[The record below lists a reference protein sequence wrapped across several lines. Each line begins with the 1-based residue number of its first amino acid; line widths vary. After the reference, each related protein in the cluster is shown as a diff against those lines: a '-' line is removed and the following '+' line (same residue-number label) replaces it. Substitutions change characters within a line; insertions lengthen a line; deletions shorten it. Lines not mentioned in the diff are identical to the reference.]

1 MVLQA
6 VRPWTLGC
14 LIEAFLELFLAYIL
28 LCVSAFAFLP
38 SKFFSLFGL
47 HLPCPC
53 NGVFGYKVSN
63 LCMHDLL
70 VNWPKG
76 IIYSVH
82 KSVMSKF
89 PFNLVWFDDQA
100 CNSGKQPVGDGKCE
114 SGVVG
119 LEKEASCSSFSSS
132 RLQNMVDR
140 ERGYDVPKRIMN
152 LKQRSGLRRRRR
164 AVLENRQFYSVLP
177 NDYSHSVVAGNTT
190 YDGAEMRGKTSE
202 SLGPVNGRE
211 IPFMGE
217 TNGSMGIDVGER
229 SQHNFELSESF
240 GEGNGI
246 SSSVEINIIKSP
258 AEFFENEVDTI
269 RILELALEE
278 EKAARSALYLELE
291 KERAA
296 AASAAEEAIAM
307 ISRLQQDKASVEMEA
322 RQYQRMIEEKCAYDE
337 EEMNILKEIL
347 VRRERENHFL
357 EKEIEEYRRMSFREN
372 ELPKDDLHDKK
383 DKWGQMPSS
392 SLERN
397 DNEQLMLQSEN
408 NMPIGDRVGSC
419 ANCSSNYKDP
429 LVEKQRQIYG
439 YGCLEKNV
447 LLAGEEKGKEDN
459 GIVCQQ
465 VTGEAAITMVPCD
478 GEELEKDGKYK
489 DKSDGN
495 PHGSMLETEPAV
507 YDVYVVDDRNEN
519 CNEQSGKESGLF
531 SNAVNEPRDSVVT
544 MGASGV
550 WSREAPSDH
559 PTISRAGTEP
569 NIDKGRLD
577 IGSELPVLSLSRCK
591 SLLSDLGRESLS
603 AFGSEKLKIDSEIE
617 RLRECLQIV
626 QGEKENLTL
635 YTENVDREKD
645 PLRLLL
651 EISKQ
656 LREIQQ
662 LRDPTQ
668 QAFLPPSSSK
678 VILKKRCS
686 QTVSC
691 ETYENA

>member
-1 MVLQA
+1 
-6 VRPWTLGC
+6 
-14 LIEAFLELFLAYIL
+14 
-28 LCVSAFAFLP
+28 
-38 SKFFSLFGL
+38 
-47 HLPCPC
+47 
-53 NGVFGYKVSN
+53 
-63 LCMHDLL
+63 
-70 VNWPKG
+70 
-76 IIYSVH
+76 
-82 KSVMSKF
+82 
-89 PFNLVWFDDQA
+89 
-100 CNSGKQPVGDGKCE
+100 
-114 SGVVG
+114 
-119 LEKEASCSSFSSS
+119 
-132 RLQNMVDR
+132 
-140 ERGYDVPKRIMN
+140 MN
-152 LKQRSGLRRRRR
+152 LKQGSGIRRRRR

-177 NDYSHSVVAGNTT
+177 NDYSHSVVAGNTP
-190 YDGAEMRGKTSE
+190 YDGAGMRGKTSE

-211 IPFMGE
+211 ISFMGE
-217 TNGSMGIDVGER
+217 TNGPVGIDVGER
-229 SQHNFELSESF
+229 SQHSFDLSESF

-246 SSSVEINIIKSP
+246 SSSVETNIIKSP
-258 AEFFENEVDTI
+258 TEFYENEVDAI
-269 RILELALEE
+269 RMLELALEE

-307 ISRLQQDKASVEMEA
+307 MSRLQQDKALVELEA
-322 RQYQRMIEEKCAYDE
+322 RQYQRMIEEKSAYDE

-357 EKEIEEYRRMSFREN
+357 EKEIEEYRQMSFRAN
-372 ELPKDDLHDKK
+372 EPPKDDLHDKK

-408 NMPIGDRVGSC
+408 NMSIGEEVGSC
-419 ANCSSNYKDP
+419 ENCSSNYKDP
-429 LVEKQRQIYG
+429 LVEKQRLIYG

-447 LLAGEEKGKEDN
+447 LLAGKEKGKEDN

-465 VTGEAAITMVPCD
+465 VTGEAAVTMVPCD

-489 DKSDGN
+489 DKSGSN

-507 YDVYVVDDRNEN
+507 YDVYVVDDRNKN
-519 CNEQSGKESGLF
+519 CNEQSGKESALF
-531 SNAVNEPRDSVVT
+531 SNAVNEPRDSVVA

-577 IGSELPVLSLSRCK
+577 IGSELPVLSLSCK
-591 SLLSDLGRESLS
+591 SLLSDLGKESLS
-603 AFGSEKLKIDSEIE
+603 AFDSEKSKIDIEIE
-617 RLRECLQIV
+617 RLRERLQIV

-635 YTENVDREKD
+635 CTENVDREKD
-645 PLRLLL
+645 PLRLLQ

-678 VILKKRCS
+678 DPPFSGDFEEKMPPDCVL
-686 QTVSC
+686 
-691 ETYENA
+691 